1 MTPLFALLQ
10 ATSVEPLPE
19 EAATTAA
26 ELAVATAQRRQRWVR
41 TIDLAGLIFTGVID
55 IAGDARPMVGG
66 VLGTVAALD
75 LVLAVYF
82 IVSEPS

>member
-1 MTPLFALLQ
+1 MNTEKKANRRLVGFAMIGSAVLMTF
-10 ATSVEPLPE
+10 
-19 EAATTAA
+19 
-26 ELAVATAQRRQRWVR
+26 
-41 TIDLAGLIFTGVID
+41 LAGLIFTGVID